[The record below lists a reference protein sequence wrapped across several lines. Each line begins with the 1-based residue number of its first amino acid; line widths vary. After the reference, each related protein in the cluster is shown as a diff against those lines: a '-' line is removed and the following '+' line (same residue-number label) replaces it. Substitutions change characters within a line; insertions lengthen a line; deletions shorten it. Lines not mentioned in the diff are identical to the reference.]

1 MDVLRFSMAGPPRGK
16 GRPKATARNGFVS
29 IYTDAKT
36 RAYEASVS
44 QCARLAME
52 GRSPFAGALSVSLQ
66 FRMPIPA
73 SATKRARAAMAA
85 NEIPHTSKPDTDNLV
100 KAILDGL
107 ESDPTDKAKR
117 KIVFQNDCQITRL
130 FATKIYSENPGVDVR
145 VEPLGE
151 PS

>member
-1 MDVLRFSMAGPPRGK
+1 
-16 GRPKATARNGFVS
+16 
-29 IYTDAKT
+29 
-36 RAYEASVS
+36 
-44 QCARLAME
+44 ME